1 MSSPEK
7 KVIPLRAAPDVMA
20 RLEKLEDSFLAG
32 LQEIRA
38 VKAELK
44 QQAKKNPELENFLD
58 AKEVA
63 ELFGENER
71 WVYRQAK
78 SKEIPSIKIG
88 KYLKFSPAALQR
100 WLEKK
105 NSG

>member
-1 MSSPEK
+1 MSEPVK
-7 KVIPLRAAPDVMA
+7 KIIQLRAAPDIVA

-44 QQAKKNPELENFLD
+44 KQTDQNPELENLFD
-58 AKEVA
+58 AKKVA
-63 ELFGENER
+63 ELFGETER
-71 WVYRQAK
+71 WVYQQAK

>member
-1 MSSPEK
+1 MSTPEK
-7 KVIPLRAAPDVMA
+7 KVIPLRPAPDIVA

-44 QQAKKNPELENFLD
+44 KQMDTAPSLEKLLDAHTVADLLGQTERQIYEQAK
-58 AKEVA
+58 
-63 ELFGENER
+63 R
-71 WVYRQAK
+71 
-78 SKEIPSIKIG
+78 KEIPSIKIG
-88 KYLKFSPAALQR
+88 KYWMFSPAALQR

-105 NSG
+105 NGL